1 MAAISIS
8 AGSSPTATF
17 LAKADGLTE
26 IRAGVYTS
34 GDLFQAGIGV
44 QAEEDIAVSVLASVI
59 GRNEARGRVVI
70 DAGGLA
76 LSKDRST
83 AALPCDL
90 GYGLVRDADGEETLG
105 RLIVSGV
112 HQEHGEIDGVSPE
125 AFARLPIGAKVR
137 VLPNHV
143 CMTAAPYDHYLVIDG
158 GSEIVDRWDKISGW

>member
-1 MAAISIS
+1 M
-8 AGSSPTATF
+8 
-17 LAKADGLTE
+17 
-26 IRAGVYTS
+26 
-34 GDLFQAGIGV
+34 
-44 QAEEDIAVSVLASVI
+44 SVLASVI

-83 AALPCDL
+83 AALA
-90 GYGLVRDADGEETLG
+90 RRSAATASSSTWMASRRFG
-105 RLIVSGV
+105 RLIVGGV

-137 VLPNHV
+137 ILPNHV
-143 CMTAAPYDHYLVIDG
+143 CMTAAPYDHYLVVDG